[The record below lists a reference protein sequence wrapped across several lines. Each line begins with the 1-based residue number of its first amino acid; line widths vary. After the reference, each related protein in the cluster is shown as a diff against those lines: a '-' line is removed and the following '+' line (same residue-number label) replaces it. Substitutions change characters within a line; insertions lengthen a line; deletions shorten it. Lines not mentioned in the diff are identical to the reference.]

1 MKLDIKTI
9 AKNLTIKTNKGFNTD
24 LFKSDTEIIEDS
36 IDNYLTECDYYVSI
50 DFETTTDNITK
61 QVNGTKETFLTMLK
75 GDIYLITAI
84 EKKGYNGNIE
94 ETIYSKWL
102 TLQGFNYFAKKSLQD
117 PNQTEEDIQDL
128 KDIINIYYQNMIL
141 ESFGFE
147 VDINDL
153 FSIAEDKENYLQ
165 VKFIY
170 DFIEYKINFNHL
182 GLITSYSKNDIDN
195 KEEIKTT
202 FKRRGSKC

>member
-24 LFKSDTEIIEDS
+24 LFKADTEIIEDS
-36 IDNYLTECDYYVSI
+36 IDNYLAECTYYVSI

-61 QVNGTKETFLTMLK
+61 EVNGTKETFLTMIK
-75 GDIYLITAI
+75 GDVYLITAI
-84 EKKGYNGNIE
+84 EKKGFNGNIE

-102 TLQGFNYFAKKSLQD
+102 TLQGFNYFAKKTLQD
-117 PNQTEEDIQDL
+117 PNQRDEDIQDL
-128 KDIINIYYQNMIL
+128 KDMKNIYYQEIINI
-141 ESFGFE
+141 SFGLE
-147 VDINDL
+147 IDINDL

-170 DFIEYKINFNHL
+170 EFKEYKINFNHYEL
-182 GLITSYSKNDIDN
+182 MTSFSQHDLDT
-195 KEEIKTT
+195 KEEIKPT